1 MIEFKIQY
9 FNSYNLQHSTEII
22 FIPIARL
29 VGAKQDDMLNLIKEK
44 MKYKSM
50 DCVISCVK
58 GHEAVEPFVP
68 YLLKKTVEKNN
79 RLF

>member
-22 FIPIARL
+22 LIPIARL

-50 DCVISCVK
+50 DCVISCSK

-68 YLLKKTVEKNN
+68 YLLKTTVEKNN